1 LELLGD
7 VLKSE
12 LRNANGMGEVWLRRM
27 LLRACNGVCARGAL
41 RVYRGWRRESALIET
56 ARLI

>member
-1 LELLGD
+1 MVLELLGD

-12 LRNANGMGEVWLRRM
+12 LRKANGIGEIWWWTI
-27 LLRACNGVCARGAL
+27 LLRASSGFCSLSVCR
-41 RVYRGWRRESALIET
+41 WRRESALIET